1 MPTIRPVHLTDLPQL
16 AQLFDLYRQFYRQPP
31 DLALAQQF
39 LQARLAEA
47 SSHIFVAEQGGRLLG
62 FTQLYPLFCSVA
74 ARPYYLLYDLYV
86 GADARGQ
93 GLGEALLRRAAQ
105 FGAEQGADRLELATA
120 LDNATAQRLYQR
132 LGWQRDNDFY
142 HYSLPLA

>member
-1 MPTIRPVHLTDLPQL
+1 MSTIRPARLADLPQL
-16 AQLFDLYRQFYRQPP
+16 SQLFDLYRQFYRQPP

-39 LQARLAEA
+39 LHSRLAEA